1 MRCKACNTPLNDF
14 EATRKSKDTEEF
26 IDLCNHCYI
35 SVSNEI
41 NALERFDL
49 MHCDDQDLTD
59 FEDLV

>member
-1 MRCKACNTPLNDF
+1 MKCRACDVALNDF
-14 EATRKSKDTEEF
+14 EATRKSKETGEF
-26 IDLCNHCYI
+26 IDLCNQCYI

-59 FEDLV
+59 SDNLI